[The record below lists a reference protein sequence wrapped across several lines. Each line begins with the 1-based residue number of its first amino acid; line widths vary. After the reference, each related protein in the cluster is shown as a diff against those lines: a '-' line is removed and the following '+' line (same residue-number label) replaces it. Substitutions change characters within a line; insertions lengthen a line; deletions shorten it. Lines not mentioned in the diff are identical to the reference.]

1 MPANNSSGESSI
13 FFAKAPDLCQLCTIT
28 CRVSDSDSDAPSSFS
43 TQASSNSHSQQPNRG
58 NQSTVLKCRQLI
70 FTEPRVLASPSLPDG
85 GYISVV
91 CSRAFWSTGKLQE
104 KCQKM
109 SLQYGEP
116 KKVYA
121 AVFQVCFCYTLK
133 AKLAPLWNKVGEY
146 YVQGRDFITSTGLL
160 GAVNLEINISEGE
173 ISFAVKP
180 QTIKLPHCTLQEFGI
195 SSQNIAQ
202 FLCDTSS
209 VISEYFIGDRF
220 CFVLPSMKKGRV
232 VSLMHNLPAS
242 SPFKT
247 YSDLRRYWK
256 NTYGYRLPESGEGLV
271 YLEIFFPAIRN
282 TLFTYPEFCIRMK
295 EPQRIKR
302 VDPAPILAA
311 FLADVRR
318 KFPSMCDNPMELTRK
333 AMYTAVTM
341 SSAVMEETSPSSVSC
356 VSLVSQPAPR
366 TRQIPTRSLVSL
378 AECYKKH
385 PDCPLPSHQP
395 PPYHSLSGQQ
405 KNIMP
410 TTGYIIKTQ
419 LDQRDHATL
428 SHTHPHQSRV
438 QERVVSPHLQGQR
451 HGCPNQ
457 VPTYAAATGEHFHG
471 HSSTPHDPRIAPDQ
485 VGIQS
490 SVACGNPETVSM
502 AVYRAGK
509 DFHVPTTAAASMMKK
524 RLPDSGGIGKQQ
536 AHTMFSMAAHLQSKS
551 QQDAGDVQRSF
562 EPSTCLHGQ
571 SSLSAIGL
579 GQPCRQIHGQLSDG
593 SQRQRNHVFDI
604 SESSSARKPP
614 PFVPIFKPK
623 PTLSHITSEH
633 KAPAGPK
640 IKPTFTA
647 RKPKRVT
654 PSTRTVQHKE
664 VAGHPSAVHPTQTS
678 LQPSEDVIPPTQPQ
692 VLNHTSGLIKVAQST
707 SAFSAVGQG
716 KSGQFIRGP
725 SVQQP
730 VNSLSNETPAR
741 KRKVQEQGEAGK
753 AKKTKVRSKP
763 KIQDHSMVQLLA
775 QNDQLSKVNSVT
787 LAAWL
792 KEKGVPVSS
801 KDKKSDLVTKVMT
814 YINCTTTE
822 S

>member
-1 MPANNSSGESSI
+1 MPASNSSGESSI
-13 FFAKAPDLCQLCTIT
+13 FFAKAPDLSQLCAIT
-28 CRVSDSDSDAPSSFS
+28 CRVPDSDSDATPSSLS

-173 ISFAVKP
+173 IRFAVKP

-195 SSQNIAQ
+195 SSQNIAH

-256 NTYGYRLPESGEGLV
+256 NQYGYRLPESGEGLV
-271 YLEIFFPAIRN
+271 YLEIFFPAIKD
-282 TLFTYPEFCIRMK
+282 TLFTYPEFCIRKK
-295 EPQRIKR
+295 EPQRIPR

-318 KFPSMCDNPMELTRK
+318 KFPSMCDSPMELTSK

-341 SSAVMEETSPSSVSC
+341 TSAIMEETSPSSVS
-356 VSLVSQPAPR
+356 SINLVCQPASR
-366 TRQIPTRSLVSL
+366 TRQIPTRSLVFV

-385 PDCPLPSHQP
+385 PECPLPSHQLL
-395 PPYHSLSGQQ
+395 PYHSLSGQQ

-410 TTGYIIKTQ
+410 TTGYVIKTPQ
-419 LDQRDHATL
+419 LDQRDHVTP
-428 SHTHPHQSRV
+428 SHTHPHHSRV
-438 QERVVSPHLQGQR
+438 RERVAYPHLQGQS

-457 VPTYAAATGEHFHG
+457 AAATGEHLHG
-471 HSSTPHDPRIAPDQ
+471 NSSTPHDPKVMPDP
-485 VGIQS
+485 VGMQR
-490 SVACGNPETVSM
+490 SVIRGSQENVSTAVCG
-502 AVYRAGK
+502 AGK
-509 DFHVPTTAAASMMKK
+509 DFPLPTTAAASTMKK
-524 RLPDSGGIGKQQ
+524 SLPDGGGIGKQQ
-536 AHTMFSMAAHLQSKS
+536 AHTMFSMAAHLQNNSS
-551 QQDAGDVQRSF
+551 QQNAGDVQRGF
-562 EPSTCLHGQ
+562 EPPTCLLGQ
-571 SSLSAIGL
+571 SSLSAVGL

-623 PTLSHITSEH
+623 PTLSHIASEH
-633 KAPAGPK
+633 KAPTGPK

-678 LQPSEDVIPPTQPQ
+678 LQPSEDVIPPTQPRL
-692 VLNHTSGLIKVAQST
+692 LNHTSGLIKVAQST

-741 KRKVQEQGEAGK
+741 KRKVQDQGEAGK
-753 AKKTKVRSKP
+753 AKKPKVRSKP
-763 KIQDHSMVQLLA
+763 KVQDHSMVQLLA

-787 LAAWL
+787 LASWL

-801 KDKKSDLVTKVMT
+801 KDKKSDLVAKVMT
-814 YINCTTTE
+814 YINCTTIE

>member
-13 FFAKAPDLCQLCTIT
+13 FFAKAPDLGQLCAIT

-341 SSAVMEETSPSSVSC
+341 SNQSKQCILCQSGQPASPSDSANPNP
-356 VSLVSQPAPR
+356 QPCLSSRVLQETPR
-366 TRQIPTRSLVSL
+366 LST
-378 AECYKKH
+378 AF
-385 PDCPLPSHQP
+385 P
-395 PPYHSLSGQQ
+395 PATSLSFLEWTAEEHHAHHRIHYQDS
-405 KNIMP
+405 
-410 TTGYIIKTQ
+410 

-438 QERVVSPHLQGQR
+438 QERVVSPHLQG
-451 HGCPNQ
+451 
-457 VPTYAAATGEHFHG
+457 
-471 HSSTPHDPRIAPDQ
+471 
-485 VGIQS
+485 
-490 SVACGNPETVSM
+490 
-502 AVYRAGK
+502 K
-509 DFHVPTTAAASMMKK
+509 DMVVQIKY
-524 RLPDSGGIGKQQ
+524 LP
-536 AHTMFSMAAHLQSKS
+536 ML
-551 QQDAGDVQRSF
+551 
-562 EPSTCLHGQ
+562 L
-571 SSLSAIGL
+571 LL
-579 GQPCRQIHGQLSDG
+579 GSI
-593 SQRQRNHVFDI
+593 
-604 SESSSARKPP
+604 
-614 PFVPIFKPK
+614 
-623 PTLSHITSEH
+623 
-633 KAPAGPK
+633 
-640 IKPTFTA
+640 
-647 RKPKRVT
+647 
-654 PSTRTVQHKE
+654 
-664 VAGHPSAVHPTQTS
+664 
-678 LQPSEDVIPPTQPQ
+678 
-692 VLNHTSGLIKVAQST
+692 
-707 SAFSAVGQG
+707 
-716 KSGQFIRGP
+716 
-725 SVQQP
+725 
-730 VNSLSNETPAR
+730 
-741 KRKVQEQGEAGK
+741 
-753 AKKTKVRSKP
+753 
-763 KIQDHSMVQLLA
+763 SMV
-775 QNDQLSKVNSVT
+775 T
-787 LAAWL
+787 LPHHMTQGSRL
-792 KEKGVPVSS
+792 
-801 KDKKSDLVTKVMT
+801 TKLG
-814 YINCTTTE
+814 YKAL
-822 S
+822 